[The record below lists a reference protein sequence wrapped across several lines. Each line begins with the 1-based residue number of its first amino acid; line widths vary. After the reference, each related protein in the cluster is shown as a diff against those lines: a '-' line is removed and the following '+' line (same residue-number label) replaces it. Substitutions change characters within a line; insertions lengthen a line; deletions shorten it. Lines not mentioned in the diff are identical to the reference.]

1 VQEPRAGRS
10 DAEEGLGFA
19 VLVGAACIR
28 LTIAARLGRVRR
40 ARRCPA
46 APAELAMASQ
56 LSRAGRPYFLK
67 PCANGSV
74 TCSSDL
80 WRGSS
85 MWSARQ
91 ERSRFGCV
99 VNGRRD
105 FLVCWSGA
113 MRRGTRADDA
123 RDGSRTGA

>member
-1 VQEPRAGRS
+1 
-10 DAEEGLGFA
+10 
-19 VLVGAACIR
+19 
-28 LTIAARLGRVRR
+28 
-40 ARRCPA
+40 
-46 APAELAMASQ
+46 
-56 LSRAGRPYFLK
+56 
-67 PCANGSV
+67 
-74 TCSSDL
+74 
-80 WRGSS
+80 

-123 RDGSRTGA
+123 RDGSRTGAWRGRGPHESALRVGVVLTCVIECPRGSYGTHRH